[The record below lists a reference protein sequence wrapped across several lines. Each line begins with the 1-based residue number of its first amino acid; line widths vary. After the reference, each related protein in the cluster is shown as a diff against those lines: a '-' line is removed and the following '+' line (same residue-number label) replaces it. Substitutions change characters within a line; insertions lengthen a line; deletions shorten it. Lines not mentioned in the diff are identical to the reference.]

1 MKKFSEL
8 NKENTKVEE
17 STNKADF
24 IKNLIN
30 ETLSI
35 EEGKI
40 KGIDILAKTLNSIM
54 DLNESKTKVQVL
66 ENVKAMSAHSFN
78 FLKINEAI
86 ELEKTIIKNYALFIN
101 EDGSE
106 GTIAVANIEEVGAL
120 VSESVHSKCKCGDD
134 CKCDDECDCE
144 KINESEK
151 TIIKNYVLF
160 KSDDKNVQ
168 DGIALA
174 SVEDVDQAII
184 DGSVE
189 ETFKEIKESVE
200 ERNEVIKK
208 RNEEIRKRNELNPD
222 EEQEELEELENEDE
236 EKGEDAKD
244 IEEQEVFESFVTK
257 VQFLQ
262 DPSKLEIDELYKL
275 MENINTEEVLNE
287 DHLTSKDDRIKY
299 ILDCVDK
306 KECKKTIIDFIS
318 KLPSY
323 VKDGSINKTVKQL
336 SDKEVEKLY
345 KKCEECCK

>member
-86 ELEKTIIKNYALFIN
+86 EL
-101 EDGSE
+101 
-106 GTIAVANIEEVGAL
+106 
-120 VSESVHSKCKCGDD
+120 
-134 CKCDDECDCE
+134 
-144 KINESEK
+144 EK